1 MNMDKETRKALIE
14 KYLEAETSPE
24 EERKLRD
31 WFAVHAA
38 EEDEREFALL
48 VGLSAPCGHCL
59 PETDENSTEEEFDT
73 LVSTGERRRR
83 HRTVHR
89 AVFSAAAAA
98 AIALLI
104 WLVPAGPDTENQLT
118 PVQIAEGIQQMM
130 LLDIGDIESI
140 VATPSGSHAILT
152 ARLKDGSSCSYILTC
167 NEDDG
172 TTSLLANS
180 N

>member
-1 MNMDKETRKALIE
+1 MDKETRKALIE

-24 EERKLRD
+24 EERRLRD
-31 WFAVHAA
+31 WFALHSAD
-38 EEDEREFALL
+38 EDEREFALL

-59 PETDENSTEEEFDT
+59 PETDDNGAEEEFDRI
-73 LVSTGERRRR
+73 VSTGKGSRRRR
-83 HRTVHR
+83 TVRR

-104 WLVPAGPDTENQLT
+104 WLVPAGPEADNPLT
-118 PVQIAEGIQQMM
+118 PVQIAEGIRQMM

-172 TTSLLANS
+172 TAFLLANS

>member
-1 MNMDKETRKALIE
+1 MDKETRKALIK

-24 EERKLRD
+24 EERRLRD
-31 WFAVHAA
+31 WFALHSAD
-38 EEDEREFALL
+38 EDEREFALL

-59 PETDENSTEEEFDT
+59 PETDDNGAEEEFDRI
-73 LVSTGERRRR
+73 VSAGKGSRRRR
-83 HRTVHR
+83 TVR
-89 AVFSAAAAA
+89 LAVFSAAAAA
-98 AIALLI
+98 AVALLL
-104 WLVPAGPDTENQLT
+104 WFVPAGPDTEKPLT

-152 ARLKDGSSCSYILTC
+152 ARLKDGRSCSYILTC

-172 TTSLLANS
+172 TASLLANS